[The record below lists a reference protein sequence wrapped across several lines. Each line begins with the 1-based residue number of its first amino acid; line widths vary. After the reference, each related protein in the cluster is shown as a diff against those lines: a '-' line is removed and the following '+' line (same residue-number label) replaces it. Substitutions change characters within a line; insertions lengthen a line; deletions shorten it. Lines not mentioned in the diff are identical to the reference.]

1 MKSSIVAIVVP
12 DAENLV
18 AWCSDKG
25 VHGSFDE
32 LVSDEKVNKLILD
45 DMLAIGSK
53 RGLKSFELVSNCNLL

>member
-18 AWCSDKG
+18 TWCSDKG

-32 LVSDEKVNKLILD
+32 LVDDGKVNKLIVD
-45 DMLAIGSK
+45 DMLAVGK
-53 RGLKSFELVSNCNLL
+53 AGGLKAFELVSIIT